1 MTQHRNAERC
11 QRGAGVLARNLFAAW
26 TVACAANACIAAY
39 SAEPAEELLWP
50 GGAPGAK
57 GDQANDRPKLIIYL
71 PDQAKATGA
80 AVVVCPGGG
89 YGHLAMGH
97 EGNDIGIWLNSFGV
111 AAFVCDYRHRGKGY
125 GHPAPLQDAQR
136 AMRTVRA
143 RCKDFHVDAGRIGIM
158 GFSAGGHLASTAA
171 THFDA
176 GDPNSGDPI
185 ERVSCRPDFAILC
198 YAVIAFNEPYTH
210 NGSQK
215 NLLGE
220 DAAAELVN
228 SLSNEKQVTSNTPPT
243 FLWHTS
249 EDTAVPPENSIV
261 FYTALRRAGVPA
273 ELHIFSRGRHGLG
286 LAADTPGTSAWPNL
300 CQNWLKTQGLLESK
314 SSSR

>member
-1 MTQHRNAERC
+1 
-11 QRGAGVLARNLFAAW
+11 V
-26 TVACAANACIAAY
+26 CIAAY